1 MIKMGIWKVLCV
13 VLLFGVADVR
23 GQKAATGEVQL
34 IEGTLIARDIIKSA
48 SWYVRNLNFKVKESK
63 REEYAIIENGH
74 FRLRVI
80 TAKRTITAGQVRM
93 PEKKERING
102 FYELGFLCSDLDS
115 LMYQYEGRDIRRLTE
130 LEYDEDYKTSTVV
143 LADPDGNRVKLFQAT
158 SAQKKTFNYF
168 KANYLA
174 ITTSDVETSVRWYQ
188 THLGF
193 EEVSNNYSR
202 SSSITFSL
210 LRRGDVLLELQE
222 LAGKTMEITELLS
235 DQIELTRLDVVTL
248 GTVGKK
254 ERTDITDNDGN
265 KLRF

>member
-1 MIKMGIWKVLCV
+1 MRIWKVLCI
-13 VLLFGVADVR
+13 VLLFGVMDVR
-23 GQKAATGEVQL
+23 GQKTEGGEVQL
-34 IEGTLIARDIIKSA
+34 IAGTLIARDIIKSA
-48 SWYVRNLNFKVKESK
+48 SWYVKHLNFKVKESK

-74 FRLRVI
+74 FILKVV
-80 TAKRTITAGQVRM
+80 TAKRTITAAQVRM

-115 LMYQYEGRDIRRLTE
+115 LMYQYEGRGIRRLQE
-130 LEYDEDYKTSTVV
+130 LEYDEDYNTKTVV

-188 THLGF
+188 SNLGF
-193 EEVSNNYSR
+193 EEVKNNYSR
-202 SSSITFSL
+202 NSPVSFSL
-210 LRRGDVLLELQE
+210 LKRGDVLLELQE

-235 DQIELTRLDVVTL
+235 DQIELTRFDVITL
-248 GTVGKK
+248 GPVGKK
-254 ERTDITDNDGN
+254 ERADITDNDGN